1 LERKVKV
8 KVQGDVWRMNEI
20 YAVLIACIAVLCM
33 VMIYILKRIREIRK
47 AKQEVVTKKT
57 RRKKKGVI
65 DDGVSV

>member
-1 LERKVKV
+1 
-8 KVQGDVWRMNEI
+8 MNEI